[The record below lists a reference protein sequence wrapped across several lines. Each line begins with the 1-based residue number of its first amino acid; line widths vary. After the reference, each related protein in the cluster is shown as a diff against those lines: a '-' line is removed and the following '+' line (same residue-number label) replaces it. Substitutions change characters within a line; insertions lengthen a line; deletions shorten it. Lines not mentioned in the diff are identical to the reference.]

1 MKTIGLT
8 LLLLT
13 SWCLGAQTPRPAGP
27 PTAGRTLIVYFSH
40 SGHTRE
46 IADEIQREVGG
57 DRFEIQTVEPYP
69 SDYDTVVKQA
79 RTELDTGF
87 RPRLKGRVPHLEAY
101 RMIFLGYPIWWGT
114 VPRAVAVFLSE
125 NNLAG
130 KTLAPFCTHEGSH
143 LGQSVEDIRKLCPQ
157 TSLLDGLA
165 IRGRD
170 AGHAQGDVSAWLR
183 KLAPAEPR

>member
-1 MKTIGLT
+1 MPFPIVRPRRLRSTASMRALVREVNLAPRDFVWPLFFSATVEEPRPIGTMPGVFQLPVSAAARVAREAT
-8 LLLLT
+8 DRG
-13 SWCLGAQTPRPAGP
+13 LGAVLLFGLPKTKDPRGSSGLDPNGP
-27 PTAGRTLIVYFSH
+27 
-40 SGHTRE
+40 
-46 IADEIQREVGG
+46 
-57 DRFEIQTVEPYP
+57 
-69 SDYDTVVKQA
+69 
-79 RTELDTGF
+79 
-87 RPRLKGRVPHLEAY
+87 
-101 RMIFLGYPIWWGT
+101 